1 MNKYLLIVISLLW
14 SHELENILQ
23 NISNFFSP
31 DFAEDITADADDHLL
46 HEVEQELRGT
56 LLQNRSKPA
65 ERSCQTESKSS
76 ILGVVPEEK
85 DIEHLASKVEE
96 LEATV
101 DQLTI
106 CIGKK
111 LKVKIIIA
119 TVRDRVLPH
128 DFIILLFLY
137 R

>member
-1 MNKYLLIVISLLW
+1 MIFDDFFWKYLTFSID
-14 SHELENILQ
+14 
-23 NISNFFSP
+23 FFP
-31 DFAEDITADADDHLL
+31 DFVEDITADADDHLL

-56 LLQNRSKPA
+56 LLQNRSSMNIRP

-111 LKVKIIIA
+111 TFSFFNFMKKKLV
-119 TVRDRVLPH
+119 
-128 DFIILLFLY
+128 FFLINCF
-137 R
+137 

>member
-1 MNKYLLIVISLLW
+1 MVSI
-14 SHELENILQ
+14 
-23 NISNFFSP
+23 FFP
-31 DFAEDITADADDHLL
+31 DFVEDITADADDHLL

-56 LLQNRSKPA
+56 LLQNRSKP

-106 CIGKK
+106 CIGKD
-111 LKVKIIIA
+111 KVIKREVVTIF
-119 TVRDRVLPH
+119 H
-128 DFIILLFLY
+128 K
-137 R
+137 